1 MDDLEKLKN
10 ELETLSE
17 EEKEM
22 LLAFILNIKI
32 RNADLARSL
41 N

>member
-10 ELETLSE
+10 ELETLNE

-22 LLAFILNIKI
+22 LLAFIL
-32 RNADLARSL
+32 SL
-41 N
+41 KK

>member
-1 MDDLEKLKN
+1 MDDLEQLKN

-22 LLAFILNIKI
+22 LLAFIL
-32 RNADLARSL
+32 SL
-41 N
+41 KKEMLI